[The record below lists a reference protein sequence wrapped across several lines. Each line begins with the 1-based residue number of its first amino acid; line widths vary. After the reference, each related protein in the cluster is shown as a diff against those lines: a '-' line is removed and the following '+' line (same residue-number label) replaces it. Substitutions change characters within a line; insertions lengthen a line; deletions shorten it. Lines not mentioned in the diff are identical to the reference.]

1 MYVPCWNCGTE
12 AWIETQVECRDCRSV
27 VRRCNDCVN
36 MLGTHEC
43 AVYKVEITDT
53 DRMTPTT
60 LSLSYK
66 CPHYRVEP
74 SALAR
79 LQEAAMEKGRRTQ
92 QRSEGGVVSPSTAR
106 AAEARRVARERPLPE
121 QPESPAAEEVVQ
133 PQARRIIIIGHRGSS
148 TLAPEN
154 TLAAIQAGLEAGATA
169 IELDVQITKDGHPV
183 CIHNATLP
191 RTTTGVGWVV
201 EHTLAELKELDA
213 GSWFSPDF
221 AGQRI
226 PELGEALA
234 AIPSPIWVNIHLR
247 AHENESDRCERS
259 VCQAI
264 STAKCESRTWVTHH
278 TRHGLHR
285 IRKMM
290 PKLRL
295 CWISRGGESDDEY
308 IDDAYYMGFRIL
320 QPTIHLVTREFVD
333 YAHSMNMWVNV
344 SYARTRE
351 DIARLL
357 DMGVDG
363 IFAGNPALV
372 HEVMRA
378 RRGQAA
384 NP

>member
-27 VRRCNDCVN
+27 VRRCNDCAN
-36 MLGTHEC
+36 MLGNREC
-43 AVYKVEITDT
+43 AIYKVEITDT
-53 DRMTPTT
+53 DRVTPTT

-74 SALAR
+74 AALTR
-79 LQEAAMEKGRRTQ
+79 LQEAAMAKAKQAHRGAGA
-92 QRSEGGVVSPSTAR
+92 SVAPGVVRP
-106 AAEARRVARERPLPE
+106 EDVQRVATEGHLPE
-121 QPESPAAEEVVQ
+121 QPSPEPAHEAVR
-133 PQARRIIIIGHRGSS
+133 PMSRRTIVIGHRGSS

-154 TLAAIQAGLEAGATA
+154 TLAAVRAGLEAGATA
-169 IELDVQITKDGHPV
+169 IELDVQISKDGVPV

-201 EHTLAELKELDA
+201 EHDLAELKELDA
-213 GSWFSPDF
+213 GSWFAPNF

-226 PELGEALA
+226 PELSEALA
-234 AIPSPIWVNIHLR
+234 EIPAPIWVNVHLR
-247 AHENESDRCERS
+247 AHENESDRCERA
-259 VCQAI
+259 VCEVI
-264 STAKCESRTWVTHH
+264 TAAGCESRAWVTHH

-290 PKLRL
+290 PRLRL

-308 IDDAYYMGFRIL
+308 IDDAYYMGFRML
-320 QPTIHLVTREFVD
+320 QPTIHLVTKEFIE
-333 YAHSMNMWVNV
+333 YAHSMGMWVNV

-363 IFAGNPALV
+363 LFAGNPALV
-372 HEVMRA
+372 HEVIRE
-378 RRGQAA
+378 RQDDAA
-384 NP
+384 QD